1 MIQLLLAAALSAHAA
16 DAYKVLEPRAEE
28 GKTIAFRMI
37 RYEVPPNTAAR
48 VQVSLAP
55 GGDCFDSSWI
65 NWTKGE
71 VGEKKSHSINFD
83 AWVAPMNGKRPEG
96 CDRRK
101 VKNRDGL
108 YGGLHTVDLP
118 AEKGGIFVVITYRVG
133 TEVRVALNP
142 GP

>member
-1 MIQLLLAAALSAHAA
+1 MIKLLLAVALSAHAA
-16 DAYKVLEPRAEE
+16 DVYKVIEPRNEE
-28 GKTIAFRMI
+28 GKTIAYRMI
-37 RYEVPPNTAAR
+37 RYEVPANTPAR

-55 GGDCFDSSWI
+55 GGDCFDSSGI
-65 NWTKGE
+65 TWTKGE
-71 VGEKKSHSINFD
+71 VGEKKLHSINFD

-96 CDRRK
+96 CPRRK

-108 YGGLHTVDLP
+108 AGGLHTVDLP
-118 AEKGGIFVVITYRVG
+118 AEKGGIQVVITYRAG